1 MVCGILWRMFIPR
14 IKCIKTFTQTINDL
28 MVSNWILLTVT
39 TIIFKICH
47 IPNWISREMRLF
59 RRIHVFW
66 GALRGWHGIERAK
79 PLRLHLNSLIP
90 WMMMMT
96 RHHCAGRADRH
107 WTFGQS
113 QTENILYSQY
123 STYSA
128 CWWLSQWWWMGN
140 CWDSADHALMSPP
153 PWSLIS
159 ANHNPLSGAIDQSGV
174 SILAHLSTRILS
186 RSQVSSTYQR
196 WNIFLPTSQ
205 FSFGVYSSK
214 WYQHCWEVEC
224 FCVKC

>member
-1 MVCGILWRMFIPR
+1 
-14 IKCIKTFTQTINDL
+14 
-28 MVSNWILLTVT
+28 
-39 TIIFKICH
+39 
-47 IPNWISREMRLF
+47 
-59 RRIHVFW
+59 
-66 GALRGWHGIERAK
+66 
-79 PLRLHLNSLIP
+79 
-90 WMMMMT
+90 MT

-159 ANHNPLSGAIDQSGV
+159 ANHRPVSGAIDQSGV

-214 WYQHCWEVEC
+214 WYQDCWEMVTLKWNVFVWSANSSSLKMYNHYIISLKDEC
-224 FCVKC
+224 VIKGFIRRELTDKIGCQRTNQDKV